1 MLARNYQPQFQN
13 YHRLTGTN
21 KVYVTGV
28 AKLRRSE
35 SLGLWMVLAKV
46 GVAGWPQ
53 TRRSRKAR
61 LRGSSDAWRTSLPQK
76 LLVAFTLESATI
88 VKRLP
93 RRRLARSS
101 CRLSFKAVADRPVTW
116 ITEQSR
122 GARLPI
128 E

>member
-46 GVAGWPQ
+46 GVAGL
-53 TRRSRKAR
+53 A
-61 LRGSSDAWRTSLPQK
+61 SD
-76 LLVAFTLESATI
+76 SA
-88 VKRLP
+88 
-93 RRRLARSS
+93 LAQR
-101 CRLSFKAVADRPVTW
+101 A
-116 ITEQSR
+116 
-122 GARLPI
+122 I
-128 E
+128 EGE